1 MSEEKYKVLS
11 VKIKPDQ
18 AVLLDAICNA
28 LGVNTYQIFQMFFYT
43 LCKASAPMHELSPE
57 IRKLMTLMETDA
69 SWAEAFNIANPNNL
83 KIAQVILILEQEKKK
98 GFGAVMID
106 KPFMSDSRQ
115 TVKVDEILERVTE
128 VTMHGI
134 YRRLRMLGA
143 KINCNT
149 LSDILLT
156 MIDAQTVLELEE
168 ESRVE
173 MQGDAQYDIRGRRIE
188 YGKRTKAKQHR
199 TPDSLAHDQRIRFDE
214 SDINVSYQEASDDN
228 YRDTIGKGIKPFDQ
242 EW

>member
-214 SDINVSYQEASDDN
+214 SDINVSDQEASDDN